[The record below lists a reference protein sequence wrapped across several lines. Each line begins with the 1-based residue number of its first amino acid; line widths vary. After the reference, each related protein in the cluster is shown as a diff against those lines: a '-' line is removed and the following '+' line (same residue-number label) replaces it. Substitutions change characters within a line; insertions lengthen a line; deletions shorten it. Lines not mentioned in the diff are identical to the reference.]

1 MNIDEIRHIL
11 IERKNVINLSEVER
25 ITSVSRKKLSSFIN
39 GESSLN
45 IEEYNSLSAF
55 ITSFFK
61 IEVKNEQL

>member
-1 MNIDEIRHIL
+1 MNINEIRHIL